1 MPSLVMMDAISR
13 LVPGVLGND
22 DSAVVRVFRR
32 ILCWSIRNTAVRL
45 SGGKRKCR
53 RVLLS
58 GHHANV
64 EAWRR
69 EQSVIRTAKWRPD
82 LLEHAELTQKER
94 QIVKKILAF

>member
-1 MPSLVMMDAISR
+1 M
-13 LVPGVLGND
+13 
-22 DSAVVRVFRR
+22 
-32 ILCWSIRNTAVRL
+32 
-45 SGGKRKCR
+45 
-53 RVLLS
+53 LLS

-94 QIVKKILAF
+94 QIVKKILASDEEL